1 MLPAIRPNR
10 AEVEC
15 TSLQFEQTCSNSWK
29 TPVMRNC
36 VRGRRRRRN
45 KRRRKRMGRK
55 RRRC

>member
-15 TSLQFEQTCSNSWK
+15 TSLQFEQTYSNFWK
-29 TPVMRNC
+29 TPVVRNC
-36 VRGRRRRRN
+36 IRGRRR
-45 KRRRKRMGRK
+45 KRRRRRMRRK